1 MSKKIIGVIIAATLA
16 VSLVACGEK
25 KEDSNNSVNNI

>member
-25 KEDSNNSVNNI
+25 KKIVIIQLII